1 MGDFY
6 TEMQAVA
13 SEMLAE
19 FKQGVVTYTP
29 QTAGANEWEPK
40 ADGTPLP
47 MDATVQGAE
56 AQYFSDLITQSD
68 MQVTASVFDTVPVMD
83 GFLTLD
89 GTRKEIIK
97 IMPIPAVGTVVAWR
111 IFVKG

>member
-1 MGDFY
+1 MDDFY
-6 TEMQAVA
+6 VEMQAVA

-29 QTAGANEWEPK
+29 QIDPVNEWEPK
-40 ADGTPLP
+40 TDGTPLQ

-56 AQYFSDLITQSD
+56 AKYFSDLITQSD

-83 GFLTLD
+83 GYLTL
-89 GTRKEIIK
+89 GGARKEIIK

>member
-19 FKQGVVTYTP
+19 FKQGTVTYTP
-29 QTAGANEWEPK
+29 QIAGANEWDPK
-40 ADGTPLP
+40 TDGTPLP
-47 MDATVQGAE
+47 MDATVQGAD
-56 AQYFSDLITQSD
+56 AMYFSDLITQSD
-68 MQVTASVFDTVPVMD
+68 MQVTASVFDTTPVMD
-83 GFLTLD
+83 GYLTLD

-97 IMPIPAVGTVVAWR
+97 IMPIPAVGVVVAWR

>member
-1 MGDFY
+1 VADFY

-13 SEMLAE
+13 SEMMAE

-29 QTAGANEWEPK
+29 QVDGANEWDPK
-40 ADGTPLP
+40 VSGTPLP
-47 MDATVQGAE
+47 MDATVRGAE
-56 AQYFSDLITQSD
+56 AVYFSDLITQSD
-68 MQVTASVFDTVPVMD
+68 MQVTASVFDAVPAMN
-83 GFLTLD
+83 GYLTLD

-97 IMPIPAVGTVVAWR
+97 IMPIPAVGVVVAWR